1 MKIIAA
7 HNGFLV
13 ICIFCLL
20 LTTGWLGPEVSVAQ
34 GGNPPESAQNSSRP
48 PKPETNQD
56 PYLFDKLSESEKAQV
71 EKAIEREKSR
81 QNLLHQDEIADRL
94 LLQLKEKQEDIRLYE
109 VILLTI
115 MSLCA
120 LMIVLKC
127 MKDSKVCNARDM
139 INGTGLVLVIFSTV
153 MVIIIADA
161 EIQLTAA
168 MGVLG
173 GIAGYL
179 FGTIKTSSQVADKE
193 KIPPEGAAKSPD

>member
-1 MKIIAA
+1 MKIVSA
-7 HNGFLV
+7 HNGFLL
-13 ICIFCLL
+13 ICIFCFL
-20 LTTGWLGPEVSVAQ
+20 LTNGWHEPAVSIAQ
-34 GGNPPESAQNSSRP
+34 QKSPESAQNSSQP
-48 PKPETNQD
+48 SKPATDSD
-56 PYLFDKLSESEKAQV
+56 PYVFHNLPESEQAQIQKKTDQERPQ
-71 EKAIEREKSR
+71 EKQAGQEE
-81 QNLLHQDEIADRL
+81 LADML
-94 LLQLKEKQEDIRLYE
+94 SLQLKEKQEDIRLYE

-115 MSLCA
+115 MSICA

-179 FGTIKTSSQVADKE
+179 FGTIKTSQEVANKE
-193 KIPPEGAAKSPD
+193 KIPPEGGSKEP

>member
-1 MKIIAA
+1 MKIVSA
-7 HNGFLV
+7 HNGFLL
-13 ICIFCLL
+13 ICIFCFL
-20 LTTGWLGPEVSVAQ
+20 LTNGWHGTAVSIAQ
-34 GGNPPESAQNSSRP
+34 QKPPESAQNSSQP
-48 PKPETNQD
+48 SKPATDSD
-56 PYLFDKLSESEKAQV
+56 PYIFHNLSESEQAQIQTDQ
-71 EKAIEREKSR
+71 EKPQEK
-81 QNLLHQDEIADRL
+81 QAGPDEIVDRL
-94 LLQLKEKQEDIRLYE
+94 SLQLKEKQEDIRLYE

-127 MKDSKVCNARDM
+127 MKDSQVCNARDM

-179 FGTIKTSSQVADKE
+179 FGTIKTSQEVANKE
-193 KIPPEGAAKSPD
+193 KIPPEGSKEP